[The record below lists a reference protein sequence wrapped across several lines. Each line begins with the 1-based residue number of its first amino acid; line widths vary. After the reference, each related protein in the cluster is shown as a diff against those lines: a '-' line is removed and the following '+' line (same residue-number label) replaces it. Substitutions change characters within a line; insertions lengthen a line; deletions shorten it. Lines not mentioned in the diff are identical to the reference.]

1 MRLPA
6 RYRFA
11 SVNFDVRH
19 HSVLM
24 LTTELLCHR
33 RDLVPLVSSWLLKE
47 WPQWYGAGG
56 PGDLQRDVQEFSASS
71 SVLPIGIVV
80 FAEDTPVGFG
90 ALKAESIPSH
100 THLSPWAAA
109 GVVLPSHRGRGI
121 GATLLQALVAQAKAV
136 GFQAVYCGTSTA
148 ANLLTRSG
156 WQLLE
161 SVTHAGQPLSIYR
174 SGA

>member
-1 MRLPA
+1 MSIAGPH
-6 RYRFA
+6 
-11 SVNFDVRH
+11 NDVI
-19 HSVLM
+19 

-33 RDLVPLVSSWLLKE
+33 RELVPLVSSWLVGE

-56 PGDLQRDVQEFSASS
+56 PGDLQRDVRAFSASS

-80 FAEDTPVGFG
+80 FSEGAPVGFG

-100 THLSPWAAA
+100 PHLSPWAAA
-109 GVVLPSHRGRGI
+109 GFVLPPHRGQGV
-121 GATLLQALVAQAKAV
+121 GAHLLQALVAHAKTI
-136 GFQAVYCGTSTA
+136 GFPVVYCGTSTA
-148 ANLLTRSG
+148 ASPLARYG

-161 SVTHAGQPLSIYR
+161 SVTHAGRPLGIYR